1 MLVRLR
7 PSWTVWLLGLAVLLQ
22 GCGGA
27 HARKQYQLDSATNTC
42 RHQPAS
48 CAQAAGQEAVL
59 PTAVRTFAT
68 AGGSAVAALKI
79 LDDALKQEVTTA
91 LEECANHA
99 RTEVILERH
108 GGTRPTPEECMEEL
122 RDIQGRTLTRAMK
135 LGEEMHR
142 VALRCAAE
150 KLNKLRPGG
159 FSLEP
164 TYLYDQ
170 GSGKTTWLSA
180 ADVDRILRQG
190 RMGELKGSL
199 VPDVVLHAGHPDQ
212 VQAVYD
218 FKFPCVD
225 ITRWPDWRRYPSG
238 HPYAGYGQDE
248 IYREAFNLEKVL
260 KVVPW
265 LGAGP

>member
-1 MLVRLR
+1 MRVKPLR
-7 PSWTVWLLGLAVLLQ
+7 TVWLLAVAVLLQ
-22 GCGGA
+22 GCGGT
-27 HARKQYQLDSATNTC
+27 RGRGQLKFDSATNTC

-68 AGGSAVAALKI
+68 AGGSAVAAVKI
-79 LDDALKQEVTTA
+79 LDDVLKQEVTKA
-91 LEECANHA
+91 LEECANLA

-108 GGTRPTPEECMEEL
+108 GGTRPKPEECMEEL
-122 RDIQGRTLTRAMK
+122 RDAQGRTVTRAMK

-164 TYLYDQ
+164 TYLYDR

-180 ADVDRILRQG
+180 ADVDHILRQG

-199 VPDVVLHAGHPDQ
+199 VPDVVLHAEHPVQ

-225 ITRWPDWRRYPSG
+225 ITKWPDWRRYPSG
-238 HPYAGYGQDE
+238 HPYAGSRQNE
-248 IYREAFNLEKVL
+248 IYREAFNLKEVL
-260 KVVPW
+260 QV
-265 LGAGP
+265 

>member
-1 MLVRLR
+1 MAV
-7 PSWTVWLLGLAVLLQ
+7 AVLLQ
-22 GCGGA
+22 GCGGT
-27 HARKQYQLDSATNTC
+27 RGRGQLKYDSATNAC

-68 AGGSAVAALKI
+68 AGGSAVAAVKL
-79 LDDALKQEVTTA
+79 LDDALRQEVTEA

-99 RTEVILERH
+99 RTQVILERF
-108 GGTRPTPEECMEEL
+108 GNRSPTPEECREEL
-122 RDIQGRTLTRAMK
+122 DDVQGRTVTLAMK

-150 KLNKLRPGG
+150 KLNALRPGG
-159 FSLEP
+159 FSIEP
-164 TYLYDQ
+164 TYQYDQ
-170 GSGKTTWLSA
+170 GRKKKTWLSA
-180 ADVDRILRQG
+180 ADVDRIRQEG
-190 RMGELKGSL
+190 SLGELKGSL

-225 ITRWPDWRRYPSG
+225 ITIRPRWRDYPSG
-238 HPYAGYGQDE
+238 HPYAGKNQRDMYV
-248 IYREAFNLEKVL
+248 EAFRVEVVIQ
-260 KVVPW
+260 VVPW
-265 LGAGP
+265 LGAGL